1 MKLVFVQRE
10 CEYRFAK
17 SPGAML
23 MPHLSLTQSNRPTQS
38 HYRLLL
44 KWELLQLLKGD
55 EELRSMLRKQTVD
68 WQIQILQCIYLAK
81 KVGIQ
86 IAPMKTL
93 TESIIASTTMV
104 HGVG

>member
-17 SPGAML
+17 SPGAAML

-38 HYRLLL
+38 HYWLLL

-55 EELRSMLRKQTVD
+55 EELRSMLRKHRQWTGRYKY
-68 WQIQILQCIYLAK
+68 INAFTLQK
-81 KVGIQ
+81 KLVFKLHQ
-86 IAPMKTL
+86 
-93 TESIIASTTMV
+93 
-104 HGVG
+104 

>member
-55 EELRSMLRKQTVD
+55 EENDVPRSQ
-68 WQIQILQCIYLAK
+68 
-81 KVGIQ
+81 
-86 IAPMKTL
+86 
-93 TESIIASTTMV
+93 S
-104 HGVG
+104 

>member
-10 CEYRFAK
+10 CKYRFAK

-44 KWELLQLLKGD
+44 KRELLQLLKGD
-55 EELRSMLRKQTVD
+55 EELRSMLRKHRQ
-68 WQIQILQCIYLAK
+68 
-81 KVGIQ
+81 
-86 IAPMKTL
+86 
-93 TESIIASTTMV
+93 
-104 HGVG
+104 

>member
-81 KVGIQ
+81 KVGI
-86 IAPMKTL
+86 APMKTL